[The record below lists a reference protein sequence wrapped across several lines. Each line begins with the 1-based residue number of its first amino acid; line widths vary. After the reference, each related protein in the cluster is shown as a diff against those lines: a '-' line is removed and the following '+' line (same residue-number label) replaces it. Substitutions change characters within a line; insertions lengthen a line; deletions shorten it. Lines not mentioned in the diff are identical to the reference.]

1 MRLESPSL
9 EAHRSLTLAATSF
22 FMALRPMIPQVC
34 QVLYEFANT
43 INGSW
48 HLGLP
53 GLLRPVSNATHTRA
67 GQVAR
72 CDPGTRRKVIAQI
85 ARWLNS
91 SDERAAICWLSGPAG
106 YGKSAV
112 AQTIAER
119 YDKEGCLLGCFFFL
133 RGAGER
139 SHISRLIP
147 TLAHQVSLSVPAVQP
162 LLKKALQEEPALVG
176 PSVSLAYQ
184 FRKLIIESI
193 HSIPSKSIHSTTSK
207 SIHSTTSNVPILKV
221 SSHLMKEKQK
231 QKQKQKP
238 EQQEQQKPEQQQQH
252 KQKIFVID
260 ALDECNDKAEMAA
273 FIEVLLNAFSERSDL
288 PFRILLTSRV
298 EEHIRKKFVHAEA
311 RILYHLDL
319 EDFDARSDI
328 QIYFE
333 REFARILDEN
343 GQMMQ
348 RIPKPWP
355 SAKDLTKLLNKAG
368 SSFAFAMTLI
378 QFVGGNSM
386 PHKALQQLLES
397 GADGLDPLYKQV
409 LSSASGTA
417 ALHEILG
424 TIMILEDNQSI
435 PFLSSLLNLQHEEVI
450 HELLGVQAIIKIPGD
465 DDQPIM
471 LYHTS
476 LRDFLTLKS
485 RSEKYFIDPPL
496 QHLHLAMHCL
506 KHLAEYSSEDFFEGH
521 AAKYACFNWPHHIIL
536 GFQKEAL
543 KLDETIMT
551 SLVTLIQNLLTL
563 QAKTWHNTMLTEAPK
578 MLSCM
583 GEVEDLILVSH
594 CNSQMVITLLTYI
607 RHCRGQLLQRIWRR
621 YLENLL
627 FSLM

>member
-1 MRLESPSL
+1 MNLPILS
-9 EAHRSLTLAATSF
+9 
-22 FMALRPMIPQVC
+22 
-34 QVLYEFANT
+34 
-43 INGSW
+43 NGSW

-53 GLLRPVSNATHTRA
+53 DLLRPVSNATHTRS
-67 GQVAR
+67 GHVAR
-72 CDPGTRRKVIAQI
+72 CDPGTRLEVIAQI
-85 ARWLNS
+85 EQCLNG

-147 TLAHQVSLSVPAVQP
+147 TLAHQVSLSVPAIQP
-162 LLKKALQEEPALVG
+162 LLEKALREEPALLG
-176 PSVSLAYQ
+176 PSVSLAHQ

-207 SIHSTTSNVPILKV
+207 SIRSTTSKAPILKV
-221 SSHLMKEKQK
+221 FSHLMKQK
-231 QKQKQKP
+231 QKQMP
-238 EQQEQQKPEQQQQH
+238 DQEEQH

-260 ALDECNDKAEMAA
+260 ALDECNEKAEMAA
-273 FIEVLLNAFSERSDL
+273 FIDVLLNAFSERSYL

-311 RILYHLDL
+311 RFLYHLDL
-319 EDFDARSDI
+319 GNFDARSDI
-328 QIYFE
+328 QVYFE

-343 GQMMQ
+343 CQMMQ

-355 SAKDLTKLLNKAG
+355 LAKDFTELLDKAG
-368 SSFAFAMTLI
+368 SSFAFAMTFI
-378 QFVGGNSM
+378 QFIGGNSM

-397 GADGLDPLYKQV
+397 GADDLDPLYKQV

-417 ALHEILG
+417 VLHEILG
-424 TIMILEDNQSI
+424 TIMILEDNKSI

-450 HELLGVQAIIKIPGD
+450 HELSGVQSIIKIPGHD
-465 DDQPIM
+465 DEPII

-485 RSEKYFIDPPL
+485 RSKQYFIDPPL

-506 KHLAEYSSEDFFEGH
+506 KHLAEYFSKHFFEGDV
-521 AAKYACFNWPHHIIL
+521 ANYACFNWPHHILL
-536 GFQKEAL
+536 GFQKQAL
-543 KLDETIMT
+543 NLDEKIMT
-551 SLVTLIQNLLTL
+551 SLVTLIENFLTF
-563 QAKTWHNTMLTEAPK
+563 QAKAWYNTMLVEFDK
-578 MLSCM
+578 RCSCTQ
-583 GEVEDLILVSH
+583 DLRRLAYVSY
-594 CNSQMVITLLTYI
+594 CNSDGHHTHNITLQISKIPKHLAELFKQVVIFEMTVSNRI
-607 RHCRGQLLQRIWRR
+607 LLLKTFVFKINRR
-621 YLENLL
+621 YVVIN
-627 FSLM
+627 SN